1 MLRSGG
7 GCVGILLTGLFAH
20 GELGEGLVYGNAR
33 LLWVQMVGCVA
44 IGAWSCTLS
53 MVFWVVMRWLGLTR
67 MSEEAELLGTDQQ
80 LFCEPA
86 YPESYAMGDYLKVC
100 AGPEPWC
107 TNGIVTR
114 HGGPHAVQAV
124 CGGAVADERE

>member
-1 MLRSGG
+1 MHNMRAGG
-7 GCVGILLTGLFAH
+7 GCVGVLLTGLFAH

-53 MVFWVVMRWLGLTR
+53 IVFWVMMRWLGLTR

-86 YPESYAMGDYLKVC
+86 YPESYAMGDYLKVRGC
-100 AGPEPWC
+100 RSLGAINALR
-107 TNGIVTR
+107 TLATR
-114 HGGPHAVQAV
+114 SSSNLWRR
-124 CGGAVADERE
+124 CGK